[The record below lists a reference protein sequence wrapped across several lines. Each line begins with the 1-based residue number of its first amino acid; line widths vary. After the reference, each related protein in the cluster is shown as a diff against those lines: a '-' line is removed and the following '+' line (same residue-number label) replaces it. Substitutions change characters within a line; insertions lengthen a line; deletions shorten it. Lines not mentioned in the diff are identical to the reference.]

1 MNNDATGE
9 ISLQLDLLYLKN
21 LKSVVLN
28 KPFGNIFSSFL
39 APLSF
44 LSLDVSL
51 AHFLSFF
58 FFLS

>member
-28 KPFGNIFSSFL
+28 KPFGNIFPSFL

-44 LSLDVSL
+44 Y
-51 AHFLSFF
+51 H
-58 FFLS
+58 

>member
-9 ISLQLDLLYLKN
+9 ISVQLDLLYLKN

-44 LSLDVSL
+44 YR
-51 AHFLSFF
+51 
-58 FFLS
+58 

>member
-21 LKSVVLN
+21 LKLN

-44 LSLDVSL
+44 Y
-51 AHFLSFF
+51 H
-58 FFLS
+58 

>member
-21 LKSVVLN
+21 LKSVN
-28 KPFGNIFSSFL
+28 KPFGNIFPSFL

-44 LSLDVSL
+44 YR
-51 AHFLSFF
+51 
-58 FFLS
+58 